1 MENLTTKQ
9 NLEGVLNH
17 AQTNINNSFSTIYSK
32 EDVLN
37 MLKFIETNTE
47 QKSSGGVK
55 EWLTNGGGMQ
65 TIQTI
70 IKDVVIEA
78 IDGVTFEEHCT
89 MDGFDNGG
97 EYRVSLE
104 VDESDI
110 QEAIMNNLDLDSFE
124 EKLLEEISIESHYI
138 NETEEQQS

>member
-1 MENLTTKQ
+1 MDNLTTKQ

-37 MLKFIETNTE
+37 MLKFIENNTE
-47 QKSSGGVK
+47 QKVGGGVK
-55 EWLTNGGGMQ
+55 QWLINGGME

-70 IKDVVIEA
+70 IKDVVTEA
-78 IDGVTFEEHCT
+78 VDGVNYQDHVT

-97 EYRVSLE
+97 EYRVSVE

-110 QEAIMNNLDLDSFE
+110 QEAIMNNLDLDNFE
-124 EKLLEEISIESHYI
+124 EKLLDEISSE
-138 NETEEQQS
+138 EEEEQQS

>member
-37 MLKFIETNTE
+37 MLKFIQNNTE
-47 QKSSGGVK
+47 QNNNVGIK
-55 EWLTNGGGMQ
+55 EWLNNVGMEM
-65 TIQTI
+65 IKGI
-70 IKDVVIEA
+70 VKDVVTSA
-78 IDGVTFEEHCT
+78 VDGVNYEDHVT
-89 MDGFDNGG
+89 MDGYDNGG
-97 EYRVSLE
+97 EYRVSVE
-104 VDESDI
+104 VDQSDI
-110 QEAIMNNLDLDSFE
+110 EEAIMNNLDLDNFE